1 MTMRITAN
9 EAAKIFISDRLQ
21 AWSDSMSHEEYK
33 ESGCGLDDASDAEV
47 EAFHLHLRKH
57 TKSITKRL
65 KGRELNSKLLKAYA

>member
-1 MTMRITAN
+1 
-9 EAAKIFISDRLQ
+9 
-21 AWSDSMSHEEYK
+21 MSHEEYK